1 MTWRRRPQ
9 SIAYNARIII
19 ISTLCAT
26 FTCLTRPYLMLG
38 RVQLHSK
45 LRIVFVFI
53 LVVSRHGSR
62 GRLAVGRCFGGSGRL
77 GVDAVLVAVFVVTG
91 DIDVVS
97 VDESSGGVAQLAS
110 HHPSL
115 FLGELELLSQV
126 GLAFQALL
134 EVASQLLQL
143 MRERGF

>member
-19 ISTLCAT
+19 VSTLCAA
-26 FTCLTRPYLMLG
+26 FTCLTRPIYLMLG

-45 LRIVFVFI
+45 LRIVFIFI
-53 LVVSRHGSR
+53 LVVNRHRSR

-126 GLAFQALL
+126 RLALQALL
-134 EVASQLLQL
+134 EVAS
-143 MRERGF
+143 